1 MAQDYAYQM
10 HEKSRTQHL
19 GSVLAAHY
27 KPYELVVNPP
37 RPQDITLELL
47 LASQAHIGHAT
58 SLWNPGNSRYI
69 YGIRGNKEHGEGPI
83 HIISLEATAAHLRRA
98 CKVVSGVTERGGL
111 VLFVGTREGQA
122 RSVVKAASLSKG
134 CHLFTKWI
142 PGSITNGQQILGKC
156 AKKVVDEFDNEVP
169 GFEDQLGTK
178 AAVKPDL
185 VVCLNPLENYILL
198 HECGLNNIPTI
209 GVIDTDANPTW
220 VTYPIPANDDS
231 LRAVQVIVGALGR
244 AGQEGQEKRRA
255 LAEQGRISYNV
266 AHGLQPPKKREASS
280 RQPQKREQRQAQQP
294 RQSRQTQQTVQ
305 PAPAPI
311 ENDDF
316 EYIDP
321 KQEEEYGKKLEAT
334 YPESKQ
340 AQALNPAL
348 TPEQSDTAST
358 AASQTS
364 QAPGSRRATPPEEDE
379 EEEDEEHDE
388 DEDDSD
394 SPADIHTFTNPDP
407 SLTTETFPPTSS
419 STPTS
424 NDDLSQFGGADQLS
438 THSRSAA
445 EQDEEAFNNLQAQF
459 ADEDHSSPIEQAGEV
474 EKELGEDEYP
484 EVDQQDKKT
493 PPDMNTPDT
502 SEVDSGFERGSPG
515 EGVKPEP
522 PVNEGD
528 QGKKKE

>member
-1 MAQDYAYQM
+1 MAQDYAAHM

-19 GSVLAAHY
+19 GSSLAAHY

-209 GVIDTDANPTW
+209 GIIDTDANPTW

-244 AGQEGQEKRRA
+244 AGQEGQERRAA

-266 AHGLQPPKKREASS
+266 AHGLQPPKKRQAPS

-294 RQSRQTQQTVQ
+294 RQSRQTQQTAQ
-305 PAPAPI
+305 PAPAPT
-311 ENDDF
+311 ENGDS

-321 KQEEEYGKKLEAT
+321 KQEEEYGEKLEAT

-340 AQALNPAL
+340 AQTLNQAL

-364 QAPGSRRATPPEEDE
+364 QTEATRRATSPEEDE
-379 EEEDEEHDE
+379 EDE
-388 DEDDSD
+388 DD

-419 STPTS
+419 SSSAPIS

-438 THSRSAA
+438 SSSRSAA
-445 EQDEEAFNNLQAQF
+445 EKDEEAFNDLQAQF

-484 EVDQQDKKT
+484 EVDQQDKKP
-493 PPDMNTPDT
+493 PPDANMPDT
-502 SEVDSGFERGSPG
+502 SEVDSGFDRGSPG

-522 PVNEGD
+522 PVKENEGS
-528 QGKKKE
+528 KKEDK